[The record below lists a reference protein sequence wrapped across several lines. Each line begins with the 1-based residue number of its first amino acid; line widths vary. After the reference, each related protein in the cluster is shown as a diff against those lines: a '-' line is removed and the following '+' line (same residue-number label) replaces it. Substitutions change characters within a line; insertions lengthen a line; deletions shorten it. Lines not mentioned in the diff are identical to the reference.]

1 MTCVETNVIC
11 LYSIYMYIYTSVDVV
26 VYINMAFV
34 DIEMTG
40 VDINMTCV
48 GIDMTIDDSFRR
60 CIR

>member
-1 MTCVETNVIC
+1 
-11 LYSIYMYIYTSVDVV
+11 
-26 VYINMAFV
+26 MAFV

-48 GIDMTIDDSFRR
+48 GINMTIDDSFRR

>member
-1 MTCVETNVIC
+1 
-11 LYSIYMYIYTSVDVV
+11 
-26 VYINMAFV
+26 MAFV

-40 VDINMTCV
+40 VDINLTCV